1 MNMQE
6 IYLTTKEA
14 AEHIKLSPRTLEGFR
29 VRGGGPIY
37 IKAGKRCLYRR
48 SDLDK
53 WMQSNTRRSTSDP
66 GTEEAVA

>member
-1 MNMQE
+1 MNTQE
-6 IYLTTKEA
+6 TYLLTKEA
-14 AEHIKLSPRTLEGFR
+14 AKYTKLSHRTLEGFR

-66 GTEEAVA
+66 GPDRDAA